1 MKKFGRRD
9 ARSGPHGP
17 KDVTIGVD
25 LTQVTSFRCRTTRVG
40 SLSVTSPPHQPHPDP
55 AHPDENPGPGDDEAP
70 REWWEEP
77 GLPWKHKPTRA
88 DIACLSWMGFASL
101 YGLILLP
108 LRPVILGFA
117 PNVLGSLGYRTGLVM
132 TGALGSLGD
141 PWWPLVM
148 LLGALMSM
156 KFDWIFWWAG
166 KLWGHG
172 LIEVWSGRSARAR
185 RRNERAI
192 AFAHKYETLAIFVT
206 YLPIPLPSAVV
217 YAALGA
223 AGTRLSKFLLVS
235 FASSLVTAGLYV
247 YLGWTIGEP
256 AVAVLDTYGQYLWYL
271 SLAILAG
278 IVVMAFRNRGGTKT
292 PTVPGPPRV

>member
-1 MKKFGRRD
+1 M
-9 ARSGPHGP
+9 
-17 KDVTIGVD
+17 
-25 LTQVTSFRCRTTRVG
+25 
-40 SLSVTSPPHQPHPDP
+40 TSPTEHPQPDP
-55 AHPDENPGPGDDEAP
+55 ARPDERPGPDEHPGPDAHP
-70 REWWEEP
+70 REWWQEP

-88 DIACLSWMGFASL
+88 DITCLSWMGAASL

-108 LRPVILGFA
+108 LRPVILGLA
-117 PNVLGSLGYRTGLVM
+117 PHLLGSLGYRTGLVM

-141 PWWPLVM
+141 PWWPLVT

-172 LIEVWSGRSARAR
+172 LIEVWSGRSERAR

-192 AFAHKYETLAIFVT
+192 AFTQRFETWAIFIT
-206 YLPIPLPSAVV
+206 YLPIPIPAAVV

-223 AGTRLSKFLLVS
+223 AGTKLSKFLIVS
-235 FASSLVTAGLYV
+235 FLSSLFTAGLYV

-256 AVAVLDTYGQYLWYL
+256 AVVVLDTYGQYLWYV

-278 IVVMAFRNRGGTKT
+278 MLFLAFRNRGRTKT
-292 PTVPGPPRV
+292 PGVPGPPPA